1 VTIDVV
7 GGGTT
12 SDGSRRGRMTR
23 QRGATIATGDR
34 QAANGAPK
42 GRSIKGRNNRRRKR
56 RTSIEDCH
64 EEDAAREE
72 LHTPSIT
79 RWLV

>member
-1 VTIDVV
+1 VTIEVV

-12 SDGSRRGRMTR
+12 SDGSRCGRMTR
-23 QRGATIATGDR
+23 QRGATIATNDR
-34 QAANGAPK
+34 QAADGTPK
-42 GRSIKGRNNRRRKR
+42 GRSIKGRNNQR

-64 EEDAAREE
+64 EEDAAQEE

-79 RWLV
+79 RWLVG